1 MENNNSYI
9 KNDNK
14 DFNFDPQF
22 KQSWHHSFNM
32 QGVRPSYVY
41 VKNFMDRRNTQNVDI
56 TIELLRF
63 VLNFTFATKEQILNF
78 LEMKGYYTG
87 NVEELLEYFIKSR
100 ILNKF
105 ALAKEPLQQVPED
118 AFVCYCLDFGG
129 KHLLSHY
136 GKDDLIEWTSVNAAR
151 SVELI
156 SKYLST
162 TNFYLTLLKNKK
174 DDLVYF
180 ESFKTFDLKKKN
192 LQVSAVFQIKNNHD
206 KRDFILDVYK
216 GHDIPINVQDKSQRY
231 FELYKSK
238 LIEKY
243 YKIEPV
249 ILFLAENDEVA
260 LEVSDIFYRFT
271 ENKHFRLMT
280 DKRIEKGFTD
290 KSFLKYK
297 VDDEKLIVVKSSMFT
312 K

>member
-1 MENNNSYI
+1 
-9 KNDNK
+9 
-14 DFNFDPQF
+14 
-22 KQSWHHSFNM
+22 
-32 QGVRPSYVY
+32 
-41 VKNFMDRRNTQNVDI
+41 
-56 TIELLRF
+56 
-63 VLNFTFATKEQILNF
+63 
-78 LEMKGYYTG
+78 
-87 NVEELLEYFIKSR
+87 
-100 ILNKF
+100 
-105 ALAKEPLQQVPED
+105 
-118 AFVCYCLDFGG
+118 
-129 KHLLSHY
+129 
-136 GKDDLIEWTSVNAAR
+136 
-151 SVELI
+151 
-156 SKYLST
+156 
-162 TNFYLTLLKNKK
+162 
-174 DDLVYF
+174 
-180 ESFKTFDLKKKN
+180 LKKKN

-216 GHDIPINVQDKSQRY
+216 GYDIPINVQDKSQRY